1 MKDNLTEQEMR
12 EALFGT
18 EARDSASLED
28 KPLITSDQQ
37 HVSKARRAP
46 NPRSPKLKVT
56 LRVTSEFEGKAE
68 MLVYEACTLSR
79 IVAEQEAKAEAKKR
93 KFKYFELIKI
103 ESV

>member
-18 EARDSASLED
+18 EARDLPSVEG
-28 KPLITSDQQ
+28 KPRITSDQQ
-37 HVSKARRAP
+37 HVSVARRAS
-46 NPRSPKLKVT
+46 NSRSPKLKVT
-56 LRVTSEFEGKAE
+56 LRVTSEFEGEAE
-68 MLVYEACTLSR
+68 MLVYEASTLSR